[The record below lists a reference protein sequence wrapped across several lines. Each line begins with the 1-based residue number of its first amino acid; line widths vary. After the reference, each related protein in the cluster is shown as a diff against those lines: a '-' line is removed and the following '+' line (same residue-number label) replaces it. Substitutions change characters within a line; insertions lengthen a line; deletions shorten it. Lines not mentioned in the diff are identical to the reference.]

1 MSHFWGFEGVVE
13 KLAVKHYSQNVKKG
27 KEIIEHYINVL
38 KEEGITYIPPFG
50 SKTSRESIDQ
60 LDVPFIDSNESN
72 VTSENHKNGSVVNC
86 KHSPQALTCE
96 NGQNGESDK
105 ES

>member
-1 MSHFWGFEGVVE
+1 ME

-38 KEEGITYIPPFG
+38 KEEGITYIAPFG
-50 SKTSRESIDQ
+50 SNKPARGSIDQ
-60 LDVPFIDSNESN
+60 LDVPFIDSNDIDS
-72 VTSENHKNGSVVNC
+72 NHKNGSITSNFNHNSC
-86 KHSPQALTCE
+86 QALSCD
-96 NGQNGESDK
+96 NGQNGESGK